1 MRARALLLVTC
12 LGTTGLP
19 PSVAVAEGFLD
30 RHSEGWFWYEDPP
43 AEEEAPEEEPK
54 PEPAPAPK
62 VEAPEPEEVPM
73 AERPFGTAW
82 IKAEIEKATRAAIDN
97 PTDENIERYILL
109 NRMARAKGNR
119 FAERVR
125 EFAAKDPTLD
135 GIDMVEANA
144 ARQDRREY
152 AQDQRAAVLKELSK
166 DIGLF
171 FVHEQGPFA
180 RLQSRTMERMK
191 ALYGTE
197 VLEVST
203 AGAISRHLDF
213 KRADFQAAFSLEGEG
228 PWILAVH
235 KPTEAVELIADGPQS
250 MSQMEK
256 TFVYSA
262 SAHGW
267 LEPERMRAALGMN
280 DPIDPLLKHADRIN
294 RGAAPGATESSEDP
308 VEALL
313 NAREDQMDYPGSLQ

>member
-1 MRARALLLVTC
+1 MRVRLTPLIAGVVAAAS
-12 LGTTGLP
+12 LP
-19 PSVAVAEGFLD
+19 STATAEGFLD

-43 AEEEAPEEEPK
+43 AEEKPPEE
-54 PEPAPAPK
+54 EPAPAPPPAPEAK
-62 VEAPEPEEVPM
+62 APEPTEVPM

-152 AQDQRAAVLKELSK
+152 AQDQRAEVLKELSK

-180 RLQSRTMERMK
+180 RLQTRTMERMS

-203 AGAISRHLDF
+203 AGAISRNLDF
-213 KRADFQAAFSLEGEG
+213 KRADFQGAFSLEGEG
-228 PWILAVH
+228 PWVLAVH
-235 KPTEAVELIADGPQS
+235 KPTEAVELIAAGPQA

-256 TFVYSA
+256 TFVYAA

-294 RGAAPGATESSEDP
+294 RVSEPGATESSEDP